1 MRNLFITLAC
11 SLITL
16 GLSVAMAQTNNQSE
30 SDIRGLVTG
39 FAKSWN
45 EPGMPGFSYLFTQD
59 ADFVVITGKWLKGRS
74 EIVSYHRDLL
84 ATYYKGSHLS
94 PVQVWVRFVNPD
106 VAVVHAAWNAS
117 YTRDGKEE
125 SRTALMTLTVTK
137 QEDKWRIAAAHN
149 TLTGGPGSMGN

>member
-1 MRNLFITLAC
+1 MLA
-11 SLITL
+11 SSIA
-16 GLSVAMAQTNNQSE
+16 SMAQTNNQSE
-30 SDIRGLVTG
+30 SDIRSLAAG

-45 EPGMPGFSYLFTQD
+45 EPGMPGFGDLFAED
-59 ADFVVITGKWLKGRS
+59 ADFVVITGRWLKGRS

-94 PVQVWVRFVNPD
+94 PVQVWVRFVHPD
-106 VAVVHAAWNAS
+106 SAVVHVAWNAS
-117 YTRDGKEE
+117 YTQDGKEQ

-137 QEDKWRIAAAHN
+137 QEDKWKIAAAHN